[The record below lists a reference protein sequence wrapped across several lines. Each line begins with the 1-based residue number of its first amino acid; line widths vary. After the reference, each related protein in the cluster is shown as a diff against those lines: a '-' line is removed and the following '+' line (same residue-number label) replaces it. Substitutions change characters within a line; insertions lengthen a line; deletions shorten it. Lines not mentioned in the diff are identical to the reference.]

1 MMRIFSFFWT
11 DTDLV
16 KRVNESNY
24 KMAISK
30 NSFAL
35 HKMSTSS
42 NNKISINLLREKV
55 INMVN

>member
-1 MMRIFSFFWT
+1 MMRIFLFLT

-42 NNKISINLLREKV
+42 NNKISINLLREKKL
-55 INMVN
+55 